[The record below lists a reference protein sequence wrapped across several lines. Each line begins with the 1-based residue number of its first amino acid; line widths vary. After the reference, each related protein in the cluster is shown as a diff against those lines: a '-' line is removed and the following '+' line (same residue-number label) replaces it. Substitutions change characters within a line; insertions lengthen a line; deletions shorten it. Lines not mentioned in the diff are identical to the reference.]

1 MTQKRVGLGEPETER
16 LKNELQKNKKDSS
29 NTCVTSAWEMT
40 RFHQMPS
47 WPLGPSVFPQEFQSR
62 NGEDMASLM
71 AFDPLILRDRWPLSI
86 IIGGWFGKMDV
97 QCGMLQM
104 DSNGMCDILLLVHSG
119 ALDALKALKALNGLN
134 VEWFSISLWRIAF
147 PEANRTDMCSSSR
160 AAMSAQCPAGTWWA
174 LRNTGR
180 DGRWK
185 MLGVWSVTSAFA
197 SPVQNVMS
205 IYNHKIV
212 YIYIYIS

>member
-1 MTQKRVGLGEPETER
+1 MTAHKVGYLKKIKKNTKKKRTQNMTQKRVGLGEPETER

-86 IIGGWFGKMDV
+86 IIGG
-97 QCGMLQM
+97 
-104 DSNGMCDILLLVHSG
+104 
-119 ALDALKALKALNGLN
+119 
-134 VEWFSISLWRIAF
+134 
-147 PEANRTDMCSSSR
+147 
-160 AAMSAQCPAGTWWA
+160 
-174 LRNTGR
+174 
-180 DGRWK
+180 
-185 MLGVWSVTSAFA
+185 
-197 SPVQNVMS
+197 
-205 IYNHKIV
+205 
-212 YIYIYIS
+212 